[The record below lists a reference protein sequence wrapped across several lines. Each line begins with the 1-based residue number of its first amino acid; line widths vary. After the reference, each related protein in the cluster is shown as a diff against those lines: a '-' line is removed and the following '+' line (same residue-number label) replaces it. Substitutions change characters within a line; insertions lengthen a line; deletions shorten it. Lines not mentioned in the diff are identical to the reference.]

1 MSDAIELF
9 RAETRPRGIAM
20 HRVRPINADKLAR
33 NVFLLVLAYV
43 LAVIAAIWLFIGG
56 LTPLAR

>member
-1 MSDAIELF
+1 
-9 RAETRPRGIAM
+9 M